1 MPVSWFEPGQ
11 DGSSKRSL
19 VRFHPT
25 GNEDEGDL
33 LTKVKEKDTL
43 PGKCL
48 NLNGFQIQPMYGESA
63 DPCEM
68 MKQDKEIER
77 LQQEIIRLRTK

>member
-1 MPVSWFEPGQ
+1 MSFDHIVKLWPVSWFEPGQ

-33 LTKVKEKDTL
+33 VTKVKEKDTAW
-43 PGKCL
+43 
-48 NLNGFQIQPMYGESA
+48 QIV
-63 DPCEM
+63 
-68 MKQDKEIER
+68 I
-77 LQQEIIRLRTK
+77 